1 MRTALYA
8 RVSTASEEQELAL
21 QQQLGR
27 LREAAKADTASEFID
42 IASGSRDDRAQL
54 EHLMQACRAGDVD
67 RVIVTRLDRM
77 SRSMAHG
84 AQLLEYFCEEDT
96 PNLIALDDG
105 LDLSTVGGRF
115 VARMLINLGQAET
128 ERLSERVKHGKADS
142 RAHLKPFGPRA
153 PFGYRFTED
162 RSNYELDPVESIVA
176 RQVVDRFLKT
186 GQVLATL
193 RFAQTLPHNRLSTTS
208 GFRAWIMSPSLM
220 GYRCYGSTEK
230 FRDKNGKLKRRTR
243 MPGEFEQVIPNA
255 HPPLITE
262 VEHARICSIIQE
274 HRNRNICGLQS
285 NYTRELTGLVF
296 CGHCGNRMTYYFRAK
311 GKPAH
316 MRCIKLRCELGNKNV
331 IAVKIVI
338 NFIWA
343 KLKAHRELLAMAA
356 MGHQWRGQQQE
367 GELDKLLD
375 SIKRLKDMNDPELW
389 PVISAK
395 ELRLEE
401 LMQGLQ
407 RQPMEWSQ
415 ERVQKAVEDE
425 RFWELAQS
433 DPEMTRR
440 LFTDFVERVVIRDK
454 ALESVNLRAGGGGGG
469 GLPPVCRPLL

>member
-27 LREAAKADTASEFID
+27 LREAAKADTATEFID
-42 IASGSRDDRAQL
+42 IASGSRDDRVQL
-54 EHLMQACRAGDVD
+54 ERLMQACRAGEVD

-142 RAHLKPFGPRA
+142 RAHLKPFGPKA
-153 PFGYRFTED
+153 PFGYRWTED
-162 RSNYELDPVESIVA
+162 RSNYELDPVESITA
-176 RQVVDRFLKT
+176 RQVVDRFLET

-193 RFAQTLPHNRLSTTS
+193 RYARTLPHNRLGTTA

-230 FRDKNGKLKRRTR
+230 YRDKNGKLKRRTR
-243 MPGEFEQVIPNA
+243 LPGEFERIIPNA

-262 VEHARICSIIQE
+262 VEHARICSIIHE
-274 HRNRNICGLQS
+274 HRNRTTCGLQGHF
-285 NYTRELTGLVF
+285 TRELTGLVF
-296 CGHCGNRMTYYFRAK
+296 CGHCGHRMTYYFRAK
-311 GKPAH
+311 GKPTH
-316 MRCIKLRCELGNKNV
+316 MRCVNLRCELSFKNV
-331 IAVKIVI
+331 IAVVTVTE
-338 NFIWA
+338 FIWA

-356 MGHQWRGQQQE
+356 MGHQWREQQQT

-375 SIKRLKDMNDPELW
+375 SIKQLKGMDDPELW
-389 PVISAK
+389 PVIAAK
-395 ELRLEE
+395 EQRLEG
-401 LMQGLQ
+401 LMQELQ
-407 RQPMEWSQ
+407 NRPTEWSQ
-415 ERVQKAVEDE
+415 GQVLQALGDE
-425 RFWELAQS
+425 RFWDLAQG
-433 DPEMTRR
+433 DREMTRR
-440 LFTDFVERVVIRDK
+440 LFTDYVERAVVRDRV
-454 ALESVNLRAGGGGGG
+454 LESLQLRGGGD
-469 GLPPVCRPLL
+469 LPC